1 MSPAPSSPTSLES
14 LLPPLLAAFGPPGRE
29 AAVRSALR
37 RLLRGAGTWE
47 DDPTGNLHLHRSG
60 EGRRLLLAAHMDA
73 PGIIVTRLEGESGQ
87 ARLAI
92 LGARRPAELVGASLR
107 FEDGRSAV
115 VSWDRKEGA
124 EPEADQL
131 LLETGVARKRTSGRG
146 AARAVRDARANGR
159 GPLDVG
165 DVAAIDDR
173 PGRLG
178 DYWCAA
184 NIDDR
189 AGCAALVHALTRAR
203 RVRYDVHAVFT
214 AQSDLG
220 ARGATTSA
228 FGIDPEL
235 AIVIDVAHAGE
246 PKETS
251 GFSVGKG
258 PCVALKEQGFLAH
271 PEMLEIVRKAA
282 RAARL
287 PLQYLIREGEGSDAR
302 AVRASRSGVP
312 TAVIA
317 IPARRTGG
325 VCSLVHAR
333 DLEQTAALIAAILS
347 GAGDPAP
354 RARARASGAG
364 PRSKARAKAR
374 RTKRGG
380 AR

>member
-1 MSPAPSSPTSLES
+1 M
-14 LLPPLLAAFGPPGRE
+14 LPPLLAAFGPPGRE
-29 AAVRSALR
+29 AAVRAALR
-37 RLLRGAGTWE
+37 RLLRGAGTLAE
-47 DDPTGNLHLHRSG
+47 DATGNLHLQCGG

-73 PGIIVTRLEGESGQ
+73 PGIIVTRLDGDSGQ

-92 LGARRPAELVGASLR
+92 LGGRRPGELVGASLR
-107 FEDGRSAV
+107 FEDGRSAI
-115 VSWDRKEGA
+115 VSWERKENA
-124 EPEADQL
+124 EPDVDQL
-131 LLETGVARKRTSGRG
+131 VLETGLPKK
-146 AARAVRDARANGR
+146 ANA
-159 GPLDVG
+159 LDVG

-178 DYWCAA
+178 DFWCAA
-184 NIDDR
+184 NLDDR

-220 ARGATTSA
+220 ARGATTGA
-228 FGIDPEL
+228 FGVDPEM
-235 AIVIDVAHAGE
+235 AIVVDVAHVGE
-246 PKETS
+246 AKETS

-271 PEMLEIVRKAA
+271 PEMLELVRKAA
-282 RAARL
+282 RAARV

-302 AVRASRSGVP
+302 AVRASRAGVP

-325 VCSLVHAR
+325 ICSLVHAR
-333 DLEQTAALIAAILS
+333 DLEQTAALLAAILT
-347 GAGDPAP
+347 GAG
-354 RARARASGAG
+354 RAGGAG
-364 PRSKARAKAR
+364 QPAK

-380 AR
+380 KR

>member
-1 MSPAPSSPTSLES
+1 MSPAPSSTSLES
-14 LLPPLLAAFGPPGRE
+14 MLPPLLAAFGPPGRE
-29 AAVRSALR
+29 AAVRSVLR

-47 DDPTGNLHLHRSG
+47 DDAIGNLHLHRGG

-73 PGIIVTRLEGESGQ
+73 PGIIVTRLEGDSGQ

-92 LGARRPAELVGASLR
+92 LGARRPGELVGASLR

-124 EPEADQL
+124 EPEVDQL
-131 LLETGVARKRTSGRG
+131 LLETGIAGKRKSGRAAPRVARE
-146 AARAVRDARANGR
+146 ARANGQ

-184 NIDDR
+184 NLDDR
-189 AGCAALVHALTRAR
+189 AGCAALAHALTRAR
-203 RVRYDVHAVFT
+203 TLRYDLHAVFT

-220 ARGATTSA
+220 ARGAMTGA
-228 FGIDPEL
+228 FGVDPEL
-235 AIVIDVAHAGE
+235 AIVIDVAHVGE

-251 GFSVGKG
+251 GFAVGKG

-271 PEMLEIVRKAA
+271 PEMLELVRKAA

-287 PLQYLIREGEGSDAR
+287 PLQHLIREGEGSDGR
-302 AVRASRSGVP
+302 AVRASRSGIP

-325 VCSLVHAR
+325 VASLVHAR

-347 GAGDPAP
+347 GAGDRTP
-354 RARARASGAG
+354 RAKSRASSAR
-364 PRSKARAKAR
+364 PRPKARTGAR